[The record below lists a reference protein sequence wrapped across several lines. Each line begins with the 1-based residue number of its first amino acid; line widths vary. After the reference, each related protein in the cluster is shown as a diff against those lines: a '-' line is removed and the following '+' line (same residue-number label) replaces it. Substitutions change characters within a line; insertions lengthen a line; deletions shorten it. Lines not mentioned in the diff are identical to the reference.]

1 MDQELAKRLLIEG
14 GTFVFLGVPGKLSS
28 ALMHCWNTAEDFR
41 GVKMIP
47 EEQHSLT
54 KWWKLFS
61 MIGELKQKLTEKF
74 QWDFTGLD
82 SEDEEEKPL
91 HRVRPD
97 GMRVPTARDIAMDDA
112 WWKSSRH
119 RMSQETVTGRFP
131 SLLRPEAVSGGRVE

>member
-1 MDQELAKRLLIEG
+1 M
-14 GTFVFLGVPGKLSS
+14 
-28 ALMHCWNTAEDFR
+28 
-41 GVKMIP
+41 P
-47 EEQHSLT
+47 EEFLADIVMNKNVIYKKLKELFRTAQPDKVSGR
-54 KWWKLFS
+54 LFS

-97 GMRVPTARDIAMDDA
+97 GTCECRRRVTCAMDDA

-131 SLLRPEAVSGGRVE
+131 SSCSAGGG